1 MIKLEA
7 LSHEMFSISITKEDL
22 GGKKNDSQ
30 ISMLPQ

>member
-22 GGKKNDSQ
+22 GEKKNDSQ

>member
-22 GGKKNDSQ
+22 GEKKM
-30 ISMLPQ
+30 IHR